1 MVRESDSG
9 RPEQEGTPEQVGPDA
24 ARDALRR
31 ARRAAELRGE
41 IRSKSAAGSLEGPR
55 VPKKKARP
63 SREFGVGR
71 DPQGVGSI
79 MGRLVVDRGWS
90 SPVAVGSVV
99 SQWPSFV
106 GPEVAAHCQA
116 TGFAGTTLTVRC
128 DSTAWAANMR
138 LLRPSL
144 LEKFRTEVGPGIVT
158 VIEIHGPN
166 PPSWKKGR
174 RSVPGRGPRDTY
186 G

>member
-1 MVRESDSG
+1 MADDPRQGQGDG
-9 RPEQEGTPEQVGPDA
+9 GPGDGPDA
-24 ARDALRR
+24 ASDALRR

-41 IRSKSAAGSLEGPR
+41 VRSRSTSGSLEGPR
-55 VPKKKARP
+55 TGKKRERP
-63 SREFGVGR
+63 GRQQFTGGR
-71 DPQGVGSI
+71 DPQGVGAI
-79 MGRLVVDRGWS
+79 MGRLIEDRGWS

-99 SQWPSFV
+99 SQWASFV
-106 GPEVAAHCQA
+106 GPEVAAHCEA

-158 VIEIHGPN
+158 VIEIHGPSA
-166 PPSWKKGR
+166 PSWKRGI

>member
-1 MVRESDSG
+1 MVRDPDPG
-9 RPEQEGTPEQVGPDA
+9 RPGQEGTPEQEGPDA

-63 SREFGVGR
+63 SREFGLGR